1 MSDDEASTV
10 APSERPNSSNA
21 AEVVKRAQEDNTQK
35 HGTGESTTVDCV
47 EQAAELCVIYSDED
61 IVVLD
66 KPSGLRTVPGK
77 PSEGSE
83 ESSRAQVSASVCFGR
98 LRRERSAGTT
108 SIGTARPGTMDPSVR
123 RYYLARIYLTHTDR
137 NGCKAMHTY
146 VPYDRW
152 QEVLSFMSCI

>member
-10 APSERPNSSNA
+10 APSGKQNSSTA

-35 HGTGESTTVDCV
+35 HGIGESAAVDCV

-61 IVVLD
+61 IAVLD

-83 ESSRAQVSASVCFGR
+83 ESSRAQVSASVFLWR
-98 LRRERSAGTT
+98 LRVNDRPAQNLSAPPGLAQWIRLSVATINT
-108 SIGTARPGTMDPSVR
+108 LHESI
-123 RYYLARIYLTHTDR
+123 
-137 NGCKAMHTY
+137 
-146 VPYDRW
+146 
-152 QEVLSFMSCI
+152 